1 MDVHALQRFLLSA
14 GHDPGGIDG
23 QFGQKTEAALQAWQ
37 AAKGLLADGV
47 VGPKTR
53 AALTAGGMVFS
64 VLRVTTRCIDLIK
77 AWEGIEDGDPRTVL
91 LEPYPDPVGIWTVG
105 WGHALTNPDGTW
117 CRTAAQAT
125 AAMHRLFGA
134 AAISRDQAKALLSA
148 DVEAFLKQLEPLLAG
163 VPTTQ
168 DQLDALTSF
177 AFNVG
182 AGAKGFAG
190 STLRRS
196 HAAGVRVSARIDFV
210 AARERSRASN
220 ASGPLEYAF
229 GAWSR
234 SGGQWFRGL
243 WRRRMCEAMAYRG
256 DALDTALAHAGALS

>member
-1 MDVHALQRFLLSA
+1 MDVHALQSFLLSA
-14 GHDPGGIDG
+14 GYDPGEIDG
-23 QFGQKTEAALQAWQ
+23 VFGRKTEAALKAWQ
-37 AAKGLLADGV
+37 AAKGLLVDGV
-47 VGPKTR
+47 IGPKTR
-53 AALTAGGMVFS
+53 DALTAAGLTFS

-77 AWEGIEDGDPRTVL
+77 AWEGIEDGDPRTAA

-105 WGHALTNPDGTW
+105 WGHALVNKDGSFA
-117 CRTAAQAT
+117 RNRDQAT
-125 AAMHRLFGA
+125 TAMFRLFGGP
-134 AAISRDQAKALLSA
+134 AISRDRAKVLLSA

-163 VPTTQ
+163 VATTQ

-182 AGAKGFAG
+182 AGVKGFAG

-196 HAAGVRVSARIDFV
+196 HAAGVRVSTRIDFDL
-210 AARERSRASN
+210 ARQRSRASN

-234 SGGQWFRGL
+234 SGGEWFRGL

-256 DALDTALAHAGALS
+256 DALDTALAHAGALK